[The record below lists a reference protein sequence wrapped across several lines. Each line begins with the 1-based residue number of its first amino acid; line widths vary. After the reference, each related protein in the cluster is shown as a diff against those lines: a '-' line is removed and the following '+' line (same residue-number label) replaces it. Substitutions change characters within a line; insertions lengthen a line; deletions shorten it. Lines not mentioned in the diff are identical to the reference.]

1 MNRSVLL
8 ACGILAAAVCACGGA
23 KPEKKEPEQLDPYR
37 SPVADQI
44 NAVIYSRRSPEKILE
59 KLDEL
64 GVRKGRLFGEFQ
76 ATTRIDDWFGETS
89 ADGRQRYTS
98 FTCGLSPVVD
108 DAGRMVSF
116 YRNRKFFEGK
126 MYEEIPLSEDLR

>member
-1 MNRSVLL
+1 MRLM
-8 ACGILAAAVCACGGA
+8 ACAALGLGVAGCGA
-23 KPEKKEPEQLDPYR
+23 FTKEPEQLDPYR

-44 NAVIYSRRSPEKILE
+44 NEVIYSRRSPDKVLK

-64 GVRKGRLFGEFQ
+64 GVRKGRLFGEFK
-76 ATTRIDDWFGETS
+76 ATTQIDDWFGETS
-89 ADGRQRYTS
+89 ADGRMRYTS

-116 YRNRKFFEGK
+116 YRNRKFFEGQ